1 MQAQENQFDHL
12 TPCLIRFKLIVSPDW
27 LIDWRWNP
35 CKNSRYFWEF
45 IMEITSYSLFL
56 SQLIWSE
63 RGAALSGQDCCER
76 ISKEFLSTSNMIIRR
91 GSGGGADWLS
101 VDGKNP
107 QVRKWWELGVKQ
119 HKKQKYSHFSVF
131 MKWQS
136 SWEGHALLGH
146 QLNKHC
152 YRRGD
157 NGFDY
162 NLVAGLKVSDN
173 NAI

>member
-1 MQAQENQFDHL
+1 M
-12 TPCLIRFKLIVSPDW
+12 
-27 LIDWRWNP
+27 
-35 CKNSRYFWEF
+35 
-45 IMEITSYSLFL
+45 
-56 SQLIWSE
+56 
-63 RGAALSGQDCCER
+63 
-76 ISKEFLSTSNMIIRR
+76 
-91 GSGGGADWLS
+91 
-101 VDGKNP
+101 
-107 QVRKWWELGVKQ
+107 KQ

-173 NAI
+173 NGITVDGMGALCMGLIIICLPECGWPETSLKLEEKFDPCKRKLLPCPDDGGGYNAVKTQCRDDPEMEESAGTFVLFFPGLC